1 MLLVFQNLQTMLL
14 IKIVVTGFLS
24 SLLLL
29 LRTEASDDDRQHHF
43 VLVHGAGHGAWC
55 WYKVTNLLHKAG
67 HKVDAIDLLSAG
79 ISSFDPTR
87 VGTLVRYTSPLV
99 DFLEQLPHNSTV
111 VLVGHSLGGA
121 SLTYALEKFPEKIV
135 AAIYVA
141 GLMLPSGPA
150 GTALNNQLQGRLPV
164 PGPAGTVPLAIP
176 FQLDLVQN
184 LLYNLSPPEVGRNET
199 PHLPRNP
206 ELFPGFHPID
216 ISDRSID
223 AQNVELAKSL
233 LKPVPVLDPAVNF
246 TQARYGSVPRY
257 FIKTDHDNVV
267 LPQDQ
272 DLLIRTTPPIGVF
285 RISSDHTPFFSNP
298 SGLASL
304 LDRIART
311 LP

>member
-1 MLLVFQNLQTMLL
+1 MLL

-29 LRTEASDDDRQHHF
+29 RTEASDDHRQHHF

-99 DFLEQLPHNSTV
+99 DFLEQLPHNGTVVHPVRIDHSRYWISCILQV

-141 GLMLPSGPA
+141 GLMLPSGRA
-150 GTALNNQLQGRLPV
+150 GTALNNQLQGRLPL

-184 LLYNLSPPEVGRNET
+184 LLYNLSPPE
-199 PHLPRNP
+199 
-206 ELFPGFHPID
+206 
-216 ISDRSID
+216 
-223 AQNVELAKSL
+223 NVELAKSL

-298 SGLASL
+298 SGLASV

>member
-184 LLYNLSPPEVGRNET
+184 LLYNLSPPE
-199 PHLPRNP
+199 
-206 ELFPGFHPID
+206 
-216 ISDRSID
+216 
-223 AQNVELAKSL
+223 NVELAKSL